1 MERANRA
8 GHGVT
13 ARRSGAAWRS
23 MATWW
28 TARGAILL
36 AVLFIAGTS
45 TLMFRKHASFNTRTY
60 DLARFDQA
68 IWNTLHGRFLYS
80 SIREMSI
87 LGNHFSPLM
96 ALLSPLFLVW
106 NDVRVLFLAQAVSVA
121 VCGFFLYKIVRLKH
135 AALAPWFLLAF
146 YLNPAVHETT
156 LFEFR
161 RVVLAMPFLGMAL
174 YALYTRRRGLMAVGL
189 GLGLLA
195 KEDVGLVV
203 LMVGLYLLLFER
215 DWKWGV
221 PTALVGAVWVVG
233 VSLWVIPLFAGPQS
247 DPEVYP
253 QLYYFD
259 YLGDS
264 YGEIVANLARD
275 PLLLVRHV
283 FEVERGRALLRALL
297 PLGLV
302 LPFLAPGWALIC
314 APTVGYLLLSN
325 EPRLYRFETWHLA
338 TVLPVL
344 FAAVGVGL
352 GRLPVRWAKTAT
364 VLLLAA
370 AVAGY
375 LLYSPAPLG
384 GTYEPGLYDV
394 TAHHR
399 VAAKIIDAVPE
410 GASVGALARYV
421 PHLAHRQ
428 YVYHYP
434 WVDLGIENLDVILLD
449 RYANPYPFTPDELN
463 AEIDNMVAD
472 PRYVLEL
479 EADGIYL
486 FRQKMPPLPS
496 FVVDAVVDGTMR
508 LARVEVAPADRD
520 GIYRTVSG
528 APIELQPGQGVKISL
543 YWDALDAPQVERT
556 VSVRIA
562 SASGPL
568 VAQHDGLPGEG
579 KKPTSWWEKGWSI
592 RDVHY
597 LQVSP
602 DAPASPGRLDV
613 LVYDSATGEVLPFDD
628 GSQAITVAPVELKQ
642 GAP

>member
-1 MERANRA
+1 MEHTNRA
-8 GHGVT
+8 S
-13 ARRSGAAWRS
+13 RSAAASRS
-23 MATWW
+23 IAAWW

-36 AVLFIAGTS
+36 AILFVAGAS
-45 TLMFRKHASFNTRTY
+45 LLMFLKHASFNTRTY

-87 LGNHFSPLM
+87 LGNHFSPFM
-96 ALLSPLFLVW
+96 ALLSPLFLIW
-106 NDVRVLFLAQAVSVA
+106 NDVRVLFLAQTVSVA
-121 VCGFFLYKIVRLKH
+121 VCGFFLYKMVRLKH

-161 RVVLAMPFLGMAL
+161 RVVLAMPFLAMAL
-174 YALYTRRRGLMAVGL
+174 YALYTRRRGLMAIGL
-189 GLGLLA
+189 GLGLLC

-203 LMVGLYLLLFER
+203 LMVGVYLLLFER

-221 PTALVGAVWVVG
+221 PSALVGAAWVVG

-247 DPEVYP
+247 NPDVYP

-259 YLGDS
+259 FLGSS
-264 YGEIVANLARD
+264 YSEIVANLLRD

-283 FEVERGRALLRALL
+283 FEVERGRALLRAFL
-297 PLGLV
+297 PLGFV

-314 APTVGYLLLSN
+314 APTVAYLLLSN

-352 GRLPVRWAKTAT
+352 GRLPIRWAKWAT
-364 VLLLAA
+364 GLLLAA
-370 AVAGY
+370 AIAGY

-394 TAHHR
+394 TVHHR

-410 GASVGALARYV
+410 GASVGALALYV

-449 RYANPYPFTPDELN
+449 RYTNPYPYTPDELN
-463 AEIDNMVAD
+463 AEIDNKVAD
-472 PRYVLEL
+472 PHYVIEL

-486 FRQKMPPLPS
+486 FRQKQPPLPS
-496 FVVDAVVDGTMR
+496 FAVDAVVDGTMH
-508 LARVEVAPADRD
+508 LERVDVAPADED
-520 GIYRTVSG
+520 GIYRAVPG
-528 APIELQPGQGVKISL
+528 APVELQPGQEVRVSL
-543 YWDALDAPQVERT
+543 YWEALDAPQAERT

-562 SASGPL
+562 DASGRL
-568 VAQHDGLPGEG
+568 VAQHDGLPAAGI
-579 KKPTSWWEKGWSI
+579 KPTSWWEKGWVI

-602 DAPASPGRLDV
+602 DAPPGPAWLDV
-613 LVYDSATGEVLPFDD
+613 LVYDSATGEVLPFGD
-628 GSQAITVAPVELKQ
+628 GSQAVTVTSVELAQ
-642 GAP
+642 GGP

>member
-1 MERANRA
+1 MGHVSRAQRKL
-8 GHGVT
+8 
-13 ARRSGAAWRS
+13 
-23 MATWW
+23 ATWW
-28 TARGAILL
+28 TEWGACAL
-36 AVLFIAGTS
+36 AALFVLAS
-45 TLMFRKHASFNTRTY
+45 SALMFRKHASFNTRTY

-87 LGNHFSPLM
+87 LGNHFSPFM
-96 ALLSPLFLVW
+96 ALLSPLFLIW
-106 NDVRVLFLAQAVSVA
+106 NDVRVLFLAQTVSVA
-121 VCGFFLYKIVRLKH
+121 VCGLFLYRLVRIRY

-146 YLNPAVHETT
+146 YLNPALHETT
-156 LFEFR
+156 IFEFR

-174 YALYTRRRGLMAVGL
+174 YALYTRRRALMAIGL
-189 GLGLLA
+189 GLALLC

-203 LMVGLYLLLFER
+203 IMVGLYLLLFER
-215 DWKWGV
+215 EWRWGV
-221 PTALVGAVWVVG
+221 PTALIGAVWVVG
-233 VSLWVIPLFAGPQS
+233 ISLWVIPLFAGPQS
-247 DPEVYP
+247 NPDVYP

-259 YLGDS
+259 FLGDS
-264 YGEIVANLARD
+264 YDEIVANLRRD

-283 FEVERGRALLRALL
+283 FEIERGRALLRAFL

-302 LPFLAPGWALIC
+302 LPFLAPGWVLIC
-314 APTVGYLLLSN
+314 VPTMAYLLISN

-352 GRLPVRWAKTAT
+352 GRLPDKWARWATG
-364 VLLLAA
+364 LLLAA

-375 LLYSPAPLG
+375 MLYSPGPLG
-384 GTYEPGLYDV
+384 GTYEAVLYEV

-399 VAAKIIDAVPE
+399 VAAKIIDVVPE

-463 AEIDNMVAD
+463 AEIDNKVAD
-472 PRYVLEL
+472 PHYIVEL

-486 FRQKMPPLPS
+486 FRQGGPPLPS
-496 FVVDAVVDGTMR
+496 FSVNAVAGGTMR
-508 LARVEVAPADRD
+508 LERVEVAPGDED
-520 GIYRTVSG
+520 GIYRTASM
-528 APIELQPGQGVKISL
+528 APVELQPGQEVRVSL
-543 YWDALDAPQVERT
+543 YWEALDTPHAERT

-562 SASGPL
+562 DASGRL
-568 VAQHDGLPGEG
+568 VAQHDSLPGGG
-579 KKPTSWWEKGWSI
+579 KKPTSWWEKGWAI
-592 RDVHY
+592 RDVYY
-597 LQVSP
+597 LRILP
-602 DAPASPGRLDV
+602 DAPPGPGRLDV
-613 LVYDSATGEVLPFDD
+613 LVYDSGTGQVVRFGD

-642 GAP
+642 GGP